1 MVKKLLLVDDEK
13 DIREILRLSL
23 VDMGYTVFEAENGVE
38 ALRIFKE
45 VQPPIVLTDIKM
57 PNMDGIELLQKIKHE
72 NPETEVVMITGHGD
86 MDLAIKSLK
95 YEATDFITKPINV
108 DALEISL
115 KRAQDKI
122 FTREKLKEYTENLET
137 LIREKTELQDHLSSL
152 GLMISSISHG
162 IKGLLTGLDGG
173 MYLLDS
179 GLSQKREDRIK
190 EGWDVVKLMA
200 ERIRKMV
207 LDILYYAK
215 ERDLKWERIDAL
227 SFAEEIAK
235 VLAPKMSD
243 HDIEFE
249 KKFDTK
255 IGEFEVD
262 AGHIHSALI
271 NILDNAVDAC
281 TIDPKKKA
289 HKISFYV
296 GQDRNYID
304 FEVIDNGIGMDA
316 DIQAKIFTPFF
327 SAKGEKGTGLGLFIA
342 NKIIEQHGGNI
353 EVKSTLGK
361 GTRFR
366 IRIPK
371 IMPKS
376 AKIKYDKIA
385 ER

>member
-1 MVKKLLLVDDEK
+1 
-13 DIREILRLSL
+13 
-23 VDMGYTVFEAENGVE
+23 
-38 ALRIFKE
+38 
-45 VQPPIVLTDIKM
+45 
-57 PNMDGIELLQKIKHE
+57 
-72 NPETEVVMITGHGD
+72 
-86 MDLAIKSLK
+86 
-95 YEATDFITKPINV
+95 
-108 DALEISL
+108 L

-342 NKIIEQHGGNI
+342 NKIIEQHGGKI

-361 GTRFR
+361 GTRFS